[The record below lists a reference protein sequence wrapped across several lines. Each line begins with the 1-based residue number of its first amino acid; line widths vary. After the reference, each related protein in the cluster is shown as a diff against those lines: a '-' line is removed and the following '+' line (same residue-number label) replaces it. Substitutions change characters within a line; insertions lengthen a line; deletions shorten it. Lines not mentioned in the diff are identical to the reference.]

1 MRVHSN
7 ATTNQKQRRTIQT
20 SSKSCGMLARQ
31 LEVSKATIH
40 RWKRR
45 DSPQERSCR
54 PSRIAYALSSEEED
68 MVLSLRSHALPLDE
82 VVEAAQIV
90 LPQVRRSSVHRLFV
104 RRGVQRLQSKET
116 PEE

>member
-7 ATTNQKQRRTIQT
+7 ATTNKKQRRVIQA
-20 SSKSCGMLARQ
+20 SAKSCGMLARQ

-45 DSPQERSCR
+45 DSPLERSCR
-54 PSRIAYALSSEEED
+54 PCCIAYSLSCEEED
-68 MVLSLRSHALPLDE
+68 MVLSLRSHDLPLDE

-90 LPQVRRSSVHRLFV
+90 LPPVRRSSVH
-104 RRGVQRLQSKET
+104 
-116 PEE
+116 